1 MIASEGKVICIPL
14 ILSLVIFFAL
24 TLTTSILWIN
34 YFCIINLIFTLFC
47 INFFRD
53 PKRALNRK
61 QLDMVSPADGRV
73 VQIVEI
79 LDNDIGRANVISI
92 FLSVFNVHRQWV
104 PFDSEV
110 LDYKYNKG
118 AFLGAFFNKASD
130 RNEQAVTYFQTDFGN
145 YKVKQIAGFI
155 ARRII
160 NYMIAGD
167 KKIAGDKLGFI
178 RFGSRVDIIVPQNF
192 SINVSVGQKVRGCQT
207 ILGKFDG

>member
-14 ILSLVIFFAL
+14 MLSLVIFSILA
-24 TLTTSILWIN
+24 LTTSIFWIN
-34 YFCIINLIFTLFC
+34 YLCVFNLGVTLFC
-47 INFFRD
+47 VNFFRD
-53 PKRALNRK
+53 PKRILNRN
-61 QLDMVSPADGRV
+61 QGDMVSPADGKV

-79 LDNDIGRANVISI
+79 LDDDIGRASVISI

-104 PFDSEV
+104 PFDSKV
-110 LDYKYNKG
+110 LNYHYNKG
-118 AFLGAFFNKASD
+118 AFFGAFFNKASD
-130 RNEQAVTYFQTDFGN
+130 RNEQSVTYFQTNFGN

-160 NYMIAGD
+160 NYMIPDD

-192 SINVSVGQKVRGCQT
+192 NINVSVGQKVRGCIT